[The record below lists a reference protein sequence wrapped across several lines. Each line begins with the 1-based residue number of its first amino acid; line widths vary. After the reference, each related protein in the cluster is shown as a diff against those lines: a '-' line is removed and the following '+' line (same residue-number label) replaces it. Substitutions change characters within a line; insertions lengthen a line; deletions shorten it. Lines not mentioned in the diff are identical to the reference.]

1 MEYKLSPSVLAAD
14 FARLGEEAAAVEA
27 AGAQYLHLDVM
38 DGLFAPSLSIGLPVI
53 RSLRKVSGL
62 VFDVH
67 LMIEDPERYL
77 ADFAAAGADILTVHQ
92 EACRHLDRTLDQ
104 IHALGCRT
112 GVALNP
118 ATPFESLRWVL
129 PKIDMILLMTVN
141 PGFGGQKYIPCMTG
155 KIASLRSWLAEQG
168 YETDIQVDGGI
179 SLDNA
184 EEVLQAGANIL
195 VAGLAVFGGDPGA
208 NTGAFLKHMNQWK
221 EGGRA

>member
-1 MEYKLSPSVLAAD
+1 MLEYKLAPSVLAAD

-62 VFDVH
+62 IFDVH

-129 PKIDMILLMTVN
+129 PGIEMIVLMTGN
-141 PGFGGQKYIPCMTG
+141 PGVGGLKYITCLSG
-155 KIASLRSWLAEQG
+155 WIA
-168 YETDIQVDGGI
+168 
-179 SLDNA
+179 
-184 EEVLQAGANIL
+184 
-195 VAGLAVFGGDPGA
+195 
-208 NTGAFLKHMNQWK
+208 
-221 EGGRA
+221 